1 MNGERKSMEA
11 RIEEGTTSTFSS
23 APVEKTPLIATTQP
37 TNLAPPKLIMS
48 LHMPRMLGAIHIV
61 MFHFA
66 PFGRTGFAEMGNVW
80 VTFFF
85 MLSAFGTAHSTV
97 GASGL
102 RNIAESGPWFLAPSK
117 MLRRVMSVYPTYLVA
132 FVLSVSIRCYG
143 GASVAVNDTC
153 ILPPQ
158 LVIEGS
164 MLAGWFPWKEANSPV
179 NQYWYN
185 VPSWFINTL
194 AALWFFEA
202 AVVRLAA
209 ASCVR
214 AGKGNVPWSAIVY
227 NLIWLLCSPLAGFPF
242 TWQSTDPIHHPP
254 TWLTQIPVFQS
265 VQMYFCGAL
274 VACWLHSRADAG
286 LPPFR
291 FAASISSV
299 LLIGYACLDLR
310 WFSNEKS
317 AFSFFRYLKGNGDVF
332 ALGPTTNAF
341 VPVFAA
347 LIAGLAG
354 GADPVAVAFNW
365 LPAWLNNAARD
376 LSTGVYLLQSPIE
389 EILLQVSKGGQY
401 RFPAGAWPV
410 LSFIDGPAS
419 LAYFFALLGIL
430 FVAAFIVHHGVQQP
444 IATLVLD
451 QLMKRATSPVA
462 EKEKM
467 SKRDFERSE

>member
-1 MNGERKSMEA
+1 
-11 RIEEGTTSTFSS
+11 
-23 APVEKTPLIATTQP
+23 
-37 TNLAPPKLIMS
+37 
-48 LHMPRMLGAIHIV
+48 
-61 MFHFA
+61 
-66 PFGRTGFAEMGNVW
+66 MGNVW

-242 TWQSTDPIHHPP
+242 ILQPG
-254 TWLTQIPVFQS
+254 LRKFQS
-265 VQMYFCGAL
+265 SNQSKCTSAAL
-274 VACWLHSRADAG
+274 LWLAGFIAAQTQVCRRSDSPHPSQACSSSAT
-286 LPPFR
+286 P
-291 FAASISSV
+291 ASI
-299 LLIGYACLDLR
+299 
-310 WFSNEKS
+310 
-317 AFSFFRYLKGNGDVF
+317 
-332 ALGPTTNAF
+332 
-341 VPVFAA
+341 
-347 LIAGLAG
+347 
-354 GADPVAVAFNW
+354 
-365 LPAWLNNAARD
+365 
-376 LSTGVYLLQSPIE
+376 
-389 EILLQVSKGGQY
+389 
-401 RFPAGAWPV
+401 
-410 LSFIDGPAS
+410 
-419 LAYFFALLGIL
+419 
-430 FVAAFIVHHGVQQP
+430 
-444 IATLVLD
+444 
-451 QLMKRATSPVA
+451 
-462 EKEKM
+462 
-467 SKRDFERSE
+467 